1 MKDNKPAVMKQ
12 FFYFLAAL
20 LFGAA
25 LFSCANEAA
34 VSGEDYHSKSIKLVF
49 DVSPFGAV
57 DENDIDTKTHVTPI
71 NNYAGYKFYWS
82 ANDTVGIFP
91 SGGSQIYFRVDSD
104 GEASGAD
111 FDGGAWE
118 PRAGYTFHGYF
129 PFIGNYY
136 LDATKIPVSF
146 LGQKQEGNANS
157 NHFQNYDFMCTP
169 TTSYDEELQDF
180 RFSFKHMITGVLPW
194 VEVPAGHYVG
204 LDLSLDD
211 PLFVTEGEYDLTA
224 ENPTII
230 GKKFTK
236 DFHID
241 LDITFEQTETLIAYV
256 PLAPLNIAGKT
267 LTITITD
274 ESGTNYSYTYS
285 PSRAYVASNIY
296 RLRSSVSF
304 AIGSVSVDPTEINLY
319 VDQTQQ
325 LTATVLPEN
334 YTNKSVT
341 WSSSAP
347 AVATV
352 NESGEV
358 TAVSVGSATITVT
371 TVEGGL
377 TATSTVI
384 VRPAPINFA
393 DPAVKEICVENWDT
407 DGDGELSYEEAA
419 AVTTISFLFSN
430 NETITSF
437 DEFQYFTGVSSIN
450 QAAFSYCSNLTSIS
464 LPEGVNNIGERAFAR
479 CSSLTNITI
488 PLGVTSIDRG
498 AFEYCIAITDIII
511 PSGVTSIGQSAF
523 YNCSSLSNI
532 NIPVGITSISENTFG
547 YCTSLTSVTIPV
559 GVTEIEKCAFFYC
572 DKMASITI
580 PAGVTVIG
588 ESAFYWNSSLRSI
601 TIPAGVVEIN
611 AKAFYGC
618 KNLTNIII
626 PDSVTTIGE
635 YAFAYCRNLS
645 SIQVNAL
652 IPPTGSSDMFSET
665 GNGPIY
671 VPGASVNAY
680 KTAEY
685 WKDYAYR
692 IQAIPGSVI
701 EVSGVSLNNSTLSL
715 TVGSSETLTATVSP
729 DNATNKTVSWSTSD
743 SGVAS
748 VSDGLVTAVGVGN
761 ATITVT
767 TEDGGKTATC
777 AVTVN
782 PVEVTSVTLDQN
794 TLSLTKGGTAT
805 LVATVNPATATNKT
819 VTWSSNDAN
828 VATVDVNG
836 KVTAVGGG
844 SATITATAGGKSATC
859 DVTVSVP
866 VTGVQLN
873 NTSANIIVGETVRL
887 KATVVPDD
895 ATNKNVNWTSSKP
908 EVADISAKGAEAKV
922 TGRGVGTSIITVST
936 EDGNITEECTVIVSA
951 VEVTSVSLDKTTLSL
966 ERGASESLSAT
977 VLPENATYSTVTW
990 NSSAPDVVYVD
1001 NYGLVTALRGGTS
1014 LITATAGGHTATCEV
1029 TVPSYWGVVGSFN
1042 EWTEDIIATENN
1054 GVWSALVNLTSSSEF
1069 KWRKNSGW
1077 DEDYGGTES
1086 TWGNPVGEPFP
1097 AALHGCNI
1105 AISEGYWRL
1114 SLDLSGNTPLMM
1126 VSTGDGSVLSV
1137 SLNKQSTV
1145 LTVGQSETL
1154 IPKVLPVDATNK
1166 NLSWTSSNTS
1176 VATVANGVVTAVS
1189 AGTATITVTT
1199 VDGSKTATCSV
1210 TVNPVSGGNEG
1221 VIGGVVD

>member
-1 MKDNKPAVMKQ
+1 MKDKKPAVMKQ
-12 FFYFLAAL
+12 FFIYLAAL

-34 VSGEDYHSKSIKLVF
+34 VSSDDYRPKSIKLVF

-157 NHFQNYDFMCTP
+157 DHFQNYDFMCTP

-180 RFSFKHMITGVLPW
+180 RFSFKHLITGVLPW

-224 ENPTII
+224 ENPAII

-304 AIGSVSVDPTEINLY
+304 AIGSVSVDPTELNLY

-341 WSSSAP
+341 WSSSDP

-377 TATSTVI
+377 
-384 VRPAPINFA
+384 
-393 DPAVKEICVENWDT
+393 
-407 DGDGELSYEEAA
+407 
-419 AVTTISFLFSN
+419 
-430 NETITSF
+430 
-437 DEFQYFTGVSSIN
+437 
-450 QAAFSYCSNLTSIS
+450 
-464 LPEGVNNIGERAFAR
+464 
-479 CSSLTNITI
+479 
-488 PLGVTSIDRG
+488 
-498 AFEYCIAITDIII
+498 
-511 PSGVTSIGQSAF
+511 
-523 YNCSSLSNI
+523 
-532 NIPVGITSISENTFG
+532 
-547 YCTSLTSVTIPV
+547 
-559 GVTEIEKCAFFYC
+559 
-572 DKMASITI
+572 
-580 PAGVTVIG
+580 
-588 ESAFYWNSSLRSI
+588 
-601 TIPAGVVEIN
+601 
-611 AKAFYGC
+611 
-618 KNLTNIII
+618 
-626 PDSVTTIGE
+626 
-635 YAFAYCRNLS
+635 
-645 SIQVNAL
+645 
-652 IPPTGSSDMFSET
+652 
-665 GNGPIY
+665 
-671 VPGASVNAY
+671 
-680 KTAEY
+680 
-685 WKDYAYR
+685 
-692 IQAIPGSVI
+692 
-701 EVSGVSLNNSTLSL
+701 
-715 TVGSSETLTATVSP
+715 
-729 DNATNKTVSWSTSD
+729 
-743 SGVAS
+743 
-748 VSDGLVTAVGVGN
+748 
-761 ATITVT
+761 
-767 TEDGGKTATC
+767 TATC

-819 VTWSSNDAN
+819 VTWSSNDTN

-1114 SLDLSGNTPLMM
+1114 SLDLSGNTPMMM

-1145 LTVGQSETL
+1145 LTVGQSEAL

-1189 AGTATITVTT
+1189 AGTAIITVTT
-1199 VDGSKTATCSV
+1199 EDGGKTATCSV

>member
-1 MKDNKPAVMKQ
+1 MKQ
-12 FFYFLAAL
+12 FFIYLAAL

-34 VSGEDYHSKSIKLVF
+34 VSSDDYRPKSIKLVF

-157 NHFQNYDFMCTP
+157 DHFQNYDFMCTP

-180 RFSFKHMITGVLPW
+180 RFSFKHLITGVLPW

-204 LDLSLDD
+204 LDLSLDE

-224 ENPTII
+224 ENPAII

-304 AIGSVSVDPTEINLY
+304 AIGSVSVDPTELNLY

-341 WSSSAP
+341 WSSSDP

-419 AVTTISFLFSN
+419 AVTTISTLFCE
-430 NETITSF
+430 NEAITSF
-437 DEFQYFTGVSSIN
+437 DEFQFFTGVSSIKN
-450 QAAFSYCSNLTSIS
+450 GAFENCSSLSSITIPENVTTIELAAFFNCSSLTEIVMPDHVISLGLQAFRGCSNLTTVVFSSDLESIGQQAFFGCSSLKDFELPYGLKTIGIDAFYRCSSLTGLEIPDTVTSIGNSAFTSCSSLSNVILPSNLTSIEDQVF
-464 LPEGVNNIGERAFAR
+464 LDCPNLAIIDIPDGLKTIGADSFGS
-479 CSSLTNITI
+479 CFSLTNIDLPEELSTI
-488 PLGVTSIDRG
+488 GRNAFIGCGLTSIVLPEG
-498 AFEYCIAITDIII
+498 LI
-511 PSGVTSIGQSAF
+511 SIGDNAF
-523 YNCSSLSNI
+523 YS
-532 NIPVGITSISENTFG
+532 
-547 YCTSLTSVTIPV
+547 CTKL
-559 GVTEIEKCAFFYC
+559 A
-572 DKMASITI
+572 
-580 PAGVTVIG
+580 
-588 ESAFYWNSSLRSI
+588 
-601 TIPAGVVEIN
+601 
-611 AKAFYGC
+611 
-618 KNLTNIII
+618 
-626 PDSVTTIGE
+626 
-635 YAFAYCRNLS
+635 

-652 IPPTGSSDMFSET
+652 TPPAGGSEMFSQT
-665 GNGPIY
+665 NNCPIY
-671 VPGASVNAY
+671 VPAASVKTY

-685 WKDYAYR
+685 WINYADR

-715 TVGSSETLTATVSP
+715 TVGASETLTATVSP
-729 DNATNKTVSWSTSD
+729 DDATNKTVSWSTSD

-748 VSDGLVTAVGVGN
+748 VSNGLVTAVGVGT

-782 PVEVTSVTLDQN
+782 PVEVTSVTLDQD

-805 LVATVNPATATNKT
+805 LVATVNPATATDKT
-819 VTWSSNDAN
+819 VTWSSNN
-828 VATVDVNG
+828 TEVATVDANG

-859 DVTVSVP
+859 DVTVTVP
-866 VTGVQLN
+866 VTGVSLN
-873 NTSANIIVGETVRL
+873 KTTLTLSVNATETLTATVNPSDASNKNFTWSSSNTAV
-887 KATVVPDD
+887 ATVV
-895 ATNKNVNWTSSKP
+895 NGS
-908 EVADISAKGAEAKV
+908 V
-922 TGRGVGTSIITVST
+922 TAVGVGTATITVTT
-936 EDGNITEECTVIVSA
+936 EDGGKTATCAVMVNP
-951 VEVTSVSLDKTTLSL
+951 VEVTSVTLDQNTLSL
-966 ERGASESLSAT
+966 TKGGTAT
-977 VLPENATYSTVTW
+977 LVAAVNPATATDKTVTW
-990 NSSAPDVVYVD
+990 SSNNIEVATVD
-1001 NYGLVTALRGGTS
+1001 ANGKVTAVGGGSAT
-1014 LITATAGGHTATCEV
+1014 ITATAGGKTATCAVTV
-1029 TVPSYWGVVGSFN
+1029 TVPV
-1042 EWTEDIIATENN
+1042 
-1054 GVWSALVNLTSSSEF
+1054 
-1069 KWRKNSGW
+1069 
-1077 DEDYGGTES
+1077 
-1086 TWGNPVGEPFP
+1086 
-1097 AALHGCNI
+1097 
-1105 AISEGYWRL
+1105 
-1114 SLDLSGNTPLMM
+1114 
-1126 VSTGDGSVLSV
+1126 TGV
-1137 SLNKQSTV
+1137 SLNKTT
-1145 LTVGQSETL
+1145 LTLSMNATETL
-1154 IPKVLPVDATNK
+1154 TATVNPSDASNK
-1166 NLSWTSSNTS
+1166 NITWSSSNTS

-1189 AGTATITVTT
+1189 AGTAIITVTT
-1199 VDGSKTATCSV
+1199 EDGGKTATCSV